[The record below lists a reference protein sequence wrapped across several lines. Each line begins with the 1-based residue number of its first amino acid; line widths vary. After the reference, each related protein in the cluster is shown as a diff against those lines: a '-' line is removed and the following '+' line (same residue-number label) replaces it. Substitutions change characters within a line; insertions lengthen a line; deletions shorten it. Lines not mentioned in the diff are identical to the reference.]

1 MAKISTYPIIS
12 IPTLND
18 LLIGTDVEN
27 LNETKNFSLG
37 DISGLIGQGFV
48 PYVGATENVNLGLFS
63 IEASSFIV
71 DGGLASEFVKADGSL
86 DSTVY
91 VPETRTLTINGETYN
106 LSADRSWDINSIDS
120 LTTIGTSGA
129 ATYIG
134 KVLNIPVYQPQ
145 GNYIT
150 QLSGEATG
158 SGPGNASVT
167 LDNTAVISKVLTGLN
182 VTGGTVVDTDTILQ
196 AFGKVQN
203 QINGLAGGVEYQGVW
218 NAATNT
224 PFLQSSVGVQ
234 GYYYVVNVAGNTNLN
249 GITDWQVGDWAIF
262 NGSTWD
268 KVDNTDAVIS
278 VNGYVGAVVLTASD
292 VGAVPTTRTLT
303 INGVGYDLSLDR
315 AWTVG
320 DVRTDQSYIN
330 PSWIVSLDWGKIT
343 STPTTLAGYGITD
356 GALNTTTLTIN
367 GTTYDLTENRTWSV
381 GTVTSIA
388 TTGPITGGTITGSG
402 TIGITQAGAS
412 SDGYLSSTDWNAF
425 NSKQEVIS
433 VTAPLTFVAG
443 VVGIT
448 QSGAATDGYLS
459 SVDWNTFNNKV
470 AGSGTA
476 NTLPMWGSAS
486 SLVNSPLSYAA
497 DTFNFQYNSATGGAV
512 VFTNIG
518 LSTYTY
524 SIQMN
529 NFGSPRSTV
538 HGYTDGLVIQSIGGT
553 QVSRMFA
560 NGNLILGTGFVDNGY
575 KLEITGDLY
584 VNTIVNAVTDTDK
597 FLVSDGGVIKYRTGA
612 EVLSDIGA
620 QGALTLTTTGTTGA
634 ATLIGDV
641 LNIPNY
647 STDLSGYV
655 TLGTDQTITG
665 LKTIL
670 RGGDVLNFKI
680 GTDTLYGLKVAYNQ
694 NELVPSGEA
703 TWSFVNTFNN
713 GSGTG
718 LETTPISFF
727 RGVLVTGQRLLS
739 ASINTN
745 LLDYYSN
752 NPSGRYPI
760 YAYNTGVQQF
770 ASSIIVGETT
780 GVVNA
785 VTGAIA
791 DLPAGVVANFKGRVI
806 GSNAVN
812 NDEFVTLGQV
822 TSTSRAAISLT
833 TTGTSGPATYS
844 SVTGVLNIPEY
855 QGGVTSFNTRT
866 GAVTLTSSDVTTA
879 LGFNPVTDAR
889 TLTINGVT
897 YDLTANRSW
906 TVGVNPSAREI
917 QTYIATSGQTVFT
930 VTGGYTVGLV
940 DVYIN
945 GVRLTSSDFTA
956 TNGTTVVLTVGTMV
970 GNIVDIIKYTSGLV
984 TGISGTGTTNELA
997 YFTGSTVI
1005 ASLSTATYPSLTE
1018 LSYVKGVT
1026 SSIQTQLNGKQNAL
1040 TNPVTGTGTTNY
1052 LPKFTGSTTIGNSLV
1067 YDNGS
1072 TVLIGTTTAPTPVVG
1087 VSFPLSITSAQAT
1100 RIRIDSSRGAPNYA
1114 NAGVGLYA
1122 SSVQKWSFAHYST
1135 DSGANYDFTIY
1146 NDALTSSAILIKGSN
1161 SNVLIGSTTD
1171 NGARLQVSGDGYF
1184 SDNVGIGTSTPQSQ
1198 LHLSS
1203 TAPIM
1208 SFTDTNSFTDP
1219 LDRFIIRAGANQGNI
1234 QWYDNSSATT
1244 LSIMTFLSSGNVG
1257 IGTDTPAS
1265 GISTNSKTLHI
1276 AHTNV
1281 ASIALDN
1288 TTQNSKF
1295 ELASI
1300 DVAGGALSIRRNTSA
1315 ATSAAT
1321 ELMRITSTGIVD
1333 IIRNDRALGAELRI
1347 TNSFSGSGWT
1357 AGDIVGTLN
1366 FVSADGSTTQPIRSQ
1381 IQSISRGGSTFPSL
1395 TNLTFSTSN
1404 NNTLTEGFRLTD
1416 LSNLL
1421 VGTTTD
1427 NGARLQV
1434 EGTASFNFANNS
1446 SGITFSRQT
1455 IGELGSIINSGSKI
1469 LYQGTG
1475 SVFINADSDSNGT
1488 GPNRE
1493 VSLGNRGVA
1502 YMTITSSGNVGIGT
1516 DSPVKTLDVRGTLAI
1531 SNSASSFWYMDRDD
1545 SDGRFKIVD
1554 DANNDRFNITTSG
1567 NVLIGTTTDNGQ
1579 RLQVSGAIKSSVSS
1593 GGSVVTSESTATN
1606 GEGQFVIIGKNSSG
1620 TTRSAS
1626 FKYDNSDLLRIGTSS
1641 PIAFRFE
1648 TNDTER
1654 MRITSDGNVGIG
1666 TASPTEKLDVY
1677 GNIKIGTT
1685 ANSNFLNRS
1694 NSHWIQ
1700 YNGGATT
1707 NNTYIRVAS
1716 TDAASIG
1723 KTISMHTNAAERMRI
1738 TSSGNVGIGT
1748 ASPTA
1753 KLDVSGSTSITGD
1766 LNLYAGGVGTGFNRQ
1781 ISIHSGTAY
1790 NYQIKAD
1797 GDDFNIIEAGSTSRL
1812 RYDYGDVRWYI
1823 TGGLTISGSLSKG
1836 SGSFKIDHPL
1846 PEKKD
1851 THHLV
1856 HSFVEA
1862 PQADNIYRGK
1872 IDLVD
1877 GFGEVNIDE
1886 ASGMSEGTFVLLNG
1900 NIQCFTSNEKGWTAI
1915 RGKVEGNILK
1925 IEAQDLKCNDTISW
1939 LVIGERIDQHMIDTD
1954 WTDENGKVI
1963 VEPLKKINT

>member
-412 SDGYLSSTDWNAF
+412 SDGYLSSSDWNAF
-425 NSKQEVIS
+425 NNKQEVIS
-433 VTAPLTFVAG
+433 VTAPLTFAAG

-459 SVDWNTFNNKV
+459 STDWNTFNSKV
-470 AGSGTA
+470 GGSGTA
-476 NTLPMWGSAS
+476 NTLPMWGSSS

-512 VFTNIG
+512 VFTNSNG
-518 LSTYTY
+518 AAYAYT
-524 SIQMN
+524 IQMN

-538 HGYTDGLVIQSIGGT
+538 HGYTDGLVIQFIGGT

-560 NGNLILGTGFVDNGY
+560 NGNMILGTGTVDNGY

-584 VNTIVNAVTDTDK
+584 VNTIVNAITDTDK

-906 TVGVNPSAREI
+906 TVGTNPSAREI

-1040 TNPVTGTGTTNY
+1040 TNPVTGTGAAGRVAY
-1052 LPKFTGSTTIGNSLV
+1052 FTGSTSISGEDALFWDSTNNRLGLGTTIPTNPLHIVSNEVSQLNIQALSGNTNSQI
-1067 YDNGS
+1067 NFEPTG
-1072 TVLIGTTTAPTPVVG
+1072 TGIALIGPANNVAFAFRTNATERMR
-1087 VSFPLSITSAQAT
+1087 ITN
-1100 RIRIDSSRGAPNYA
+1100 GGNLL
-1114 NAGVGLYA
+1114 V
-1122 SSVQKWSFAHYST
+1122 
-1135 DSGANYDFTIY
+1135 
-1146 NDALTSSAILIKGSN
+1146 
-1161 SNVLIGSTTD
+1161 GSTTD
-1171 NGARLQVSGDGYF
+1171 NGAKLQVSGTATISGNLTANITTITNGTRSWVINPGSAYIQHQVGGVVEGQIDPSNGGNSWLGATSGTTGAGAKHYF
-1184 SDNVGIGTSTPQSQ
+1184 SSTGAATFA
-1198 LHLSS
+1198 SS
-1203 TAPIM
+1203 VTAGGG
-1208 SFTDTNSFTDP
+1208 SLFNANS
-1219 LDRFIIRAGANQGNI
+1219 G
-1234 QWYDNSSATT
+1234 T
-1244 LSIMTFLSSGNVG
+1244 LSADILTVRGGGSSGAFGFRVESNNGDDLLFVNALSYNVIMGTTGGNVG
-1257 IGTDTPAS
+1257 IGTNNPSVKLNIIETDETTAIQINDAS
-1265 GISTNSKTLHI
+1265 TAQKLMIS
-1276 AHTNV
+1276 
-1281 ASIALDN
+1281 
-1288 TTQNSKF
+1288 
-1295 ELASI
+1295 
-1300 DVAGGALSIRRNTSA
+1300 NTSITMGRSSGSNA
-1315 ATSAAT
+1315 NFKIGTINQTWGANGGNLLLQTNAT
-1321 ELMRITSTGIVD
+1321 ERMRITST
-1333 IIRNDRALGAELRI
+1333 
-1347 TNSFSGSGWT
+1347 
-1357 AGDIVGTLN
+1357 
-1366 FVSADGSTTQPIRSQ
+1366 
-1381 IQSISRGGSTFPSL
+1381 
-1395 TNLTFSTSN
+1395 
-1404 NNTLTEGFRLTD
+1404 
-1416 LSNLL
+1416 
-1421 VGTTTD
+1421 
-1427 NGARLQV
+1427 
-1434 EGTASFNFANNS
+1434 
-1446 SGITFSRQT
+1446 
-1455 IGELGSIINSGSKI
+1455 
-1469 LYQGTG
+1469 
-1475 SVFINADSDSNGT
+1475 
-1488 GPNRE
+1488 
-1493 VSLGNRGVA
+1493 
-1502 YMTITSSGNVGIGT
+1502 GNVGIGT

-1567 NVLIGTTTDNGQ
+1567 NVGIGTTSPTRKLDITSTSEQLRLSYDTSGSVFTDFRSDSAGGLLINTSGGYIIQYIAGSPIMRMNANGNVLIGTTTD
-1579 RLQVSGAIKSSVSS
+1579 
-1593 GGSVVTSESTATN
+1593 GG
-1606 GEGQFVIIGKNSSG
+1606 
-1620 TTRSAS
+1620 R
-1626 FKYDNSDLLRIGTSS
+1626 
-1641 PIAFRFE
+1641 
-1648 TNDTER
+1648 
-1654 MRITSDGNVGIG
+1654 
-1666 TASPTEKLDVY
+1666 KLEVQT
-1677 GNIKIGTT
+1677 G
-1685 ANSNFLNRS
+1685 S
-1694 NSHWIQ
+1694 
-1700 YNGGATT
+1700 
-1707 NNTYIRVAS
+1707 
-1716 TDAASIG
+1716 
-1723 KTISMHTNAAERMRI
+1723 TNAALWVQTGGT
-1738 TSSGNVGIGT
+1738 TSAYTIADFRTGTNLPALQILGNGVSYFGGNVGIGT

-1753 KLDVSGSTSITGD
+1753 KLDVSGSTSITGNLD
-1766 LNLYAGGVGTGFNRQ
+1766 LLAGGVGSGFNRQ
-1781 ISIHSGTAY
+1781 ISIGSGTAY